1 MPRLET
7 AWAKRRGLRAY
18 LVALVLAVL
27 LPALALGAATAW
39 HMAGNY
45 RAAFEERLSATAQA
59 LALALDREVQ
69 AHIAALTT
77 LAASPRLDGD
87 DLAGFYP
94 HARGAAEALGTPIAL
109 IGADLR
115 QRLHTERPFG
125 TPLPVTGAPEAVRR
139 ALETG
144 RPAVSDLLTGAVLRT
159 PVVAVMVPVVRG
171 GRADAVL
178 SAPVDPG
185 RLSALLASQGLRGGA
200 FATLIDA
207 KDVVVA
213 RSHDPAAALGRPV
226 LDWFPKASGG
236 REAGLL
242 KGRAMVGHDV
252 VLAFRR
258 LANAPGL
265 DGHGGRAAGG
275 LRGELAASAA
285 GARSRG
291 RGELHHRPARGRVAG
306 AAHPAPGA
314 RARPAGRGG
323 GRQRRR
329 GARSRRGKRRRWR
342 SSKACGC
349 PCAAPTWR
357 SARGRRRWPRARR
370 GCVPWWTPPWTRSW

>member
-1 MPRLET
+1 MP
-7 AWAKRRGLRAY
+7 APAMAKRRGLRAH

-69 AHIAALTT
+69 AHVAALTT
-77 LAASPRLDGD
+77 LAASPRLDEA
-87 DLAGFYP
+87 DLAGFYA
-94 HARGAAEALGTPIAL
+94 HARGAAEALGTPIAV
-109 IGADLR
+109 IGADLQ

-125 TPLPVTGAPEAVRR
+125 TPLPMTGAPEAVRR
-139 ALETG
+139 AVETG
-144 RPAVSDLLTGAVLRT
+144 RPAVSDLLTGAVLRS

-226 LDWFPKASGG
+226 LDWFPKATGG
-236 REAGLL
+236 RQAGVL

-258 LANAPGL
+258 LASAPGL
-265 DGHGGRAAGG
+265 DRRRWPSRWRPTTRVG
-275 LRGELAASAA
+275 
-285 GARSRG
+285 GARSWRS
-291 RGELHHRPARGRVAG
+291 R
-306 AAHPAPGA
+306 PGA
-314 RARPAGRGG
+314 RRPSSSPCSRPRGWGGASCARC
-323 GRQRRR
+323 
-329 GARSRRGKRRRWR
+329 ARSPGRPRRWPPAAAWCRFRRGKRRRWR

-357 SARGRRRWPRARR
+357 SAQGRRRRPRARR
-370 GCVPWWTPPWTRSW
+370 GCAPWWTPRRTPSW